1 MSEESE
7 RLGVMVMHEAL
18 KRPIRA
24 VIENKTGETCGHIL
38 EKIER
43 EGNFFAG
50 YDVKNCN
57 RTICYL
63 SFTRTSMRY
72 GRVRCSRQLQCC
84 QINTLR
90 LSISSRDANY
100 NRMSGRQR

>member
-1 MSEESE
+1 LEGGLPELVSEESE

-38 EKIER
+38 EKIEK

-57 RTICYL
+57 KTFTIYFIL
-63 SFTRTSMRY
+63 E
-72 GRVRCSRQLQCC
+72 RVCDMVESGVVDSYSVVK
-84 QINTLR
+84 
-90 LSISSRDANY
+90 SIL
-100 NRMSGRQR
+100 

>member
-1 MSEESE
+1 MPELVSEESE

-72 GRVRCSRQLQCC
+72 GRVRCS
-84 QINTLR
+84 
-90 LSISSRDANY
+90 
-100 NRMSGRQR
+100 